1 MLLPGQLLIPTLGL
15 ETIGLKILLIVQKRG
30 IGLVSFFLVRGL
42 EIALFPG
49 FHTQLVSLTKLRLVA
64 SADHRELDR
73 LRILLLPVAVI
84 PLGDSD

>member
-30 IGLVSFFLVRGL
+30 IGLVRFFLVLGL
-42 EIALFPG
+42 EITLFPG

-73 LRILLLPVAVI
+73 LRIFLLSVAII